1 MLKRELLSAGIHN
14 PTEYA
19 ISIVSKT
26 VKCDDSLVRGIFY
39 AGCSAW
45 SYDPMNLVISAPT
58 SEGKTYT
65 VLETLQYFP
74 TKDVR
79 KIGSMSPKVIVR
91 QDSTLVDADTLE
103 SIQYKI
109 DDLKSQIKSE
119 SNEKLKLRLQ
129 NELDDLK
136 ANSRLLID
144 LRNKIYVFLK
154 PHQ

>member
-1 MLKRELLSAGIHN
+1 
-14 PTEYA
+14 
-19 ISIVSKT
+19 
-26 VKCDDSLVRGIFY
+26 
-39 AGCSAW
+39 
-45 SYDPMNLVISAPT
+45 
-58 SEGKTYT
+58 
-65 VLETLQYFP
+65 
-74 TKDVR
+74 
-79 KIGSMSPKVIVR
+79 MSPKVIVR

-103 SIQYKI
+103 PIQYKI

-154 PHQ
+154 HHQ